1 MIFIAR
7 GERVLPEWLHAGL
20 GHEIE
25 AANSGYNRPM
35 TEQEK
40 LADYERV
47 VEIVRDEMKLEQLY
61 VNQRKGWAAIEFIRA
76 DAYKRIVDVLMGV
89 HSLPAL

>member
-1 MIFIAR
+1 
-7 GERVLPEWLHAGL
+7 
-20 GHEIE
+20 
-25 AANSGYNRPM
+25 M
-35 TEQEK
+35 TEQEQ

>member
-1 MIFIAR
+1 
-7 GERVLPEWLHAGL
+7 
-20 GHEIE
+20 
-25 AANSGYNRPM
+25 M
-35 TEQEK
+35 TDKEK

-47 VEIVRDEMKLEQLY
+47 LEIVDDEIKLEELY
-61 VNQRKGWAAIEFIRA
+61 VGQRKGWAAIEFVRA